1 MKMSLKI
8 IGVFLIFTLLTSC
21 VAATENKDFPTK
33 EEITGFIAGI
43 PVSDNYINTVVD
55 AVKDKQ
61 PAWKCD
67 IWVDKNDNQMLSLY
81 YVDPDSAKGYNS
93 IYFNEFGKEISLCG
107 VEVELVY
114 QYKGKD
120 VSEENTDNT
129 VEIADETDQTDSET
143 VETADETDQTDS
155 ETVETADETDQT
167 DSETVEAADET
178 DQNAEYDERLA
189 EYDER
194 LAEYEKQLAEYEREQ
209 SVKYDPSTKYKIHTV
224 YEENQSAE
232 YEELLAEY
240 KELLDEYQ
248 EAQKVGIVT
257 PPTEPE
263 EPKWNTKIV
272 IVLGVA
278 IVAFLILTKI
288 IIWDKKAATQLFF
301 GVVTTLIAGFL
312 LYKCGWI

>member
-21 VAATENKDFPTK
+21 VAATENKDLPTK

-43 PVSDNYINTVVD
+43 PVSDNYINTAVD

-155 ETVETADETDQT
+155 ETVETADETDQ
-167 DSETVEAADET
+167 
-178 DQNAEYDERLA
+178 NAEYDERLA

-257 PPTEPE
+257 PPNKPE
-263 EPKWNTKIV
+263 KTKWYKEISDDFCVEIV
-272 IVLGVA
+272 GGVIA
-278 IVAFLILTKI
+278 SI
-288 IIWDKKAATQLFF
+288 
-301 GVVTTLIAGFL
+301 IAGYIL
-312 LYKCGWI
+312 RGWNRNRR